1 MGGGQGTCP
10 ASAVNR
16 ATTTAER
23 HFREFVELFLL
34 RSYLQIPKSLFL
46 QQSIVGDT
54 HWPICG
60 RNIESHRGFQ
70 GNASNGVTDET
81 CRSWQDLMIDHVAGR
96 NRLLQIL
103 IPLCESVF
111 QTGSKCRRQS
121 DVPKLTAI
129 QPRNLEELKPRI
141 WKAFPDI
148 DHLRIVRRC

>member
-1 MGGGQGTCP
+1 MISLEHQKQERIMGGGQGTCP

-70 GNASNGVTDET
+70 GNASDGVTDET
-81 CRSWQDLMIDHVAGR
+81 CRS
-96 NRLLQIL
+96 
-103 IPLCESVF
+103 
-111 QTGSKCRRQS
+111 
-121 DVPKLTAI
+121 
-129 QPRNLEELKPRI
+129 
-141 WKAFPDI
+141 
-148 DHLRIVRRC
+148 